1 MDLNGIGIAVFCAS
15 SSLAPAPFV
24 ATMQGLGRSLA
35 CHGATVVYGGA
46 SVGLMGAMADAALSA
61 GGRVVGVIPRQLA
74 DREIAHTALTELIL
88 VDTMHQRK
96 QIMSDRCQAYVIA
109 PGGFGTYDEFLEVV
123 TWRQLGL
130 HAKPIVLL
138 NLEGFYDPLLAQI
151 DHAIDLRLIQ
161 PQYRSLLTPVPS
173 VEHVIDALLR
183 HEPVPS
189 EPRPWY

>member
-1 MDLNGIGIAVFCAS
+1 MELSNAGVAVFCAS
-15 SSLAPAPFV
+15 SSEAPQVLVESARS
-24 ATMQGLGRSLA
+24 LGRSLA
-35 CHGATVVYGGA
+35 RRGATVVYGGA

-74 DREIAHTALTELIL
+74 DREIAHTGLTELIL

-96 QIMSDRCQAYVIA
+96 QIMSDRSQAYVIA
-109 PGGFGTYDEFLEVV
+109 PGGYGTYDEFLEVV

-130 HAKPIVLL
+130 HAKPIMLL
-138 NLEGFYDPLLAQI
+138 NIGGFYDPLLAQI
-151 DHAIDLRLIQ
+151 DRAIDLRLIK

-173 VEHVIDALLR
+173 VEGAINELLR
-183 HEPVPS
+183 HPPVPS